1 MVGRGVLA
9 LAVLAIMVIA
19 VGGYFSTLTTTSVPS
34 GIASIA
40 STSSPSLPPSS
51 SSENLVSN
59 RSLVAECLKL
69 KAPSFGFGNVTAG
82 TASPTLICVQLY
94 YYNQNSTRTLNLTYA
109 LSIQAIQY
117 VKNGS
122 IGMPRSF
129 DGGSN
134 FTVTA
139 SKPLLVLGGPTFENE
154 GEIIGFNITA
164 KPGASGTYQLNLF
177 SSSGLGAFLLAGQ
190 QPESCGDYGQLL
202 AGSGSPN
209 YAQMAIHC
217 VTIATTS
224 VSTGHPHPDGYL
236 YFKVLGVSSPAP

>member
-1 MVGRGVLA
+1 
-9 LAVLAIMVIA
+9 
-19 VGGYFSTLTTTSVPS
+19 
-34 GIASIA
+34 
-40 STSSPSLPPSS
+40 
-51 SSENLVSN
+51 
-59 RSLVAECLKL
+59 
-69 KAPSFGFGNVTAG
+69 
-82 TASPTLICVQLY
+82 LICVQLY
-94 YYNQNSTRTLNLTYA
+94 YYNQNSTRTLNLTDA

-117 VKNGS
+117 IKNGG

-164 KPGASGTYQLNLF
+164 KPGASGTYQLSLF

-190 QPESCGDYGQLL
+190 EPESCGDYGQLL